1 MKYTEIR
8 ELSNEQL
15 LAKISEESQS
25 LIKVKFAHAVSSVE
39 NPMKIRLTRKNIARL
54 STELSKRRIVEATV
68 EAQGEAGA
76 SHSLKA
82 SASLDKSTK

>member
-1 MKYTEIR
+1 MKYTEIK
-8 ELSNEQL
+8 ELSNDQL

-25 LIKVKFAHAVSSVE
+25 LIKVRFAHAVSSVE

-68 EAQGEAGA
+68 DSQSEAGA
-76 SHSLKA
+76 SASLETL
-82 SASLDKSTK
+82 LDKSTK